1 MYTSDQ
7 TPAAGH
13 TAADAVIENKVD
25 PDCVNSGS
33 YDSVVYCSVC
43 NAELS
48 RETKTIAALEHDN
61 DIAVPG
67 TAATC
72 TASGLTDGAKCSK
85 CGATTI
91 EQTTINPLGHTE
103 VIDAAKAATCT
114 ATGLTEGKHCSVCN
128 EILVAQTVTQMLAHN
143 YGDDRI
149 CDDCGY
155 ETACEHTNTV
165 VIPAIPATCTTAGYT
180 AGVKCADESCGE
192 VLTAPETISATGHT
206 EADDAAIEATCTT
219 DGKTAGKHCDVCGTV
234 LIAQTTIAAKGHTE
248 VTDRAVAPTCTDTGL
263 TTGKHCSVCNEV
275 LVPQETIPANGHDY
289 ASETTAPTCTEEG
302 YTTYTCTVCADSY
315 AADETAALGHTE
327 MTLEAIASTC
337 TETGLTEGKQCAVC
351 GIITV
356 EQTIAPALGHTHSE
370 ATVENSVA
378 PDCVNS
384 GSYDNV
390 VYCTTCGTE
399 ISRDTVTTPA
409 LGHTEETVA
418 GKASTCTET
427 GLTEGKKCSVCGTVT
442 VEQTT
447 APALGHTETTLEAVA
462 PTCTKNGLTEGK
474 MCTVCGVITVNQ
486 TIIPATEHDFE
497 DATTE
502 APKTCKT
509 CGATEGEKLDASAP
523 TDENTEETDFMS
535 SFEEFIRLI
544 LEFLRQLFGLTEED
558 SDL

>member
-7 TPAAGH
+7 TPTAGH

-114 ATGLTEGKHCSVCN
+114 ATGLTEGKHCSACN

-165 VIPAIPATCTTAGYT
+165 VIPAIPATCTTAGST

-263 TTGKHCSVCNEV
+263 TAGKHCSVCNEV

-337 TETGLTEGKQCAVC
+337 TETGLTEGKQCTVC

-356 EQTIAPALGHTHSE
+356 EQTIAPELGHTHSE